1 MEEFIKE
8 LGKAFL
14 KARNENKWSLTQ
26 VKIKIEAIPPKK
38 EFSIS
43 EIGRVERGERKDP
56 NPALLARLCKIYKM
70 DVVSIFRRLGY
81 LYDDNLDNL
90 VLYDKGDYINTFDNI
105 VDAMD
110 FSGFKN
116 EKFSLL
122 DKEIMKNPLN
132 LVRVFIKNEDVPN
145 ELSDTVWVLID
156 RGVEVS
162 DGEIGVFLYQD
173 KYLIRKKV
181 ISTDGGVT
189 LIGKDNKITV
199 IRNIAQYKELG
210 KIIKGL
216 KSF

>member
-1 MEEFIKE
+1 MLYSRDFTSTKFLFDEEII
-8 LGKAFL
+8 
-14 KARNENKWSLTQ
+14 ENS
-26 VKIKIEAIPPKK
+26 
-38 EFSIS
+38 F
-43 EIGRVERGERKDP
+43 
-56 NPALLARLCKIYKM
+56 
-70 DVVSIFRRLGY
+70 
-81 LYDDNLDNL
+81 
-90 VLYDKGDYINTFDNI
+90 
-105 VDAMD
+105 
-110 FSGFKN
+110 
-116 EKFSLL
+116 
-122 DKEIMKNPLN
+122 N

-181 ISTDGGVT
+181 ISTDGGIT

-199 IRNIAQYKELG
+199 IRNTTQYKELG

>member
-14 KARNENKWSLTQ
+14 KARNENKWSLNQ

-90 VLYDKGDYINTFDNI
+90 VLYDKEDYISTFDNI

-122 DKEIMKNPLN
+122 DKEIMENPLN
-132 LVRVFIKNEDVPN
+132 LVRVFIKNEDIPD
-145 ELSDTVWVLID
+145 ELIDTVWVLID

-181 ISTDGGVT
+181 ISTDGGIT

-199 IRNIAQYKELG
+199 IRNTTQYKELG

>member
-1 MEEFIKE
+1 MEGFIKE

-14 KARNENKWSLTQ
+14 KTRNENKWSLTQ
-26 VKIKIEAIPPKK
+26 VKIKIESIPPKK

-70 DVVSIFRRLGY
+70 DVISIFRRLGY
-81 LYDDNLDNL
+81 LYDDNLDNP
-90 VLYDKGDYINTFDNI
+90 VLCDKGDYINTFDNI

-122 DKEIMKNPLN
+122 DKEIMENPLN
-132 LVRVFIKNEDVPN
+132 LVRVFIKNEDIPD
-145 ELSDTVWVLID
+145 ELIDTVWVLID
-156 RGVEVS
+156 RGAEVS

-189 LIGKDNKITV
+189 LIGKDNKITIV
-199 IRNIAQYKELG
+199 RNTAQYKELG

>member
-14 KARNENKWSLTQ
+14 KARNENKWSLNQ

-90 VLYDKGDYINTFDNI
+90 VLYDKEDYISTFDNI

-122 DKEIMKNPLN
+122 DKEIMENPLN

-145 ELSDTVWVLID
+145 ELFDTVWVLID

-173 KYLIRKKV
+173 KYLIKKKV
-181 ISTDGGVT
+181 ISTDGGIT

-199 IRNIAQYKELG
+199 IRNTAQYKELG

>member
-1 MEEFIKE
+1 
-8 LGKAFL
+8 
-14 KARNENKWSLTQ
+14 
-26 VKIKIEAIPPKK
+26 
-38 EFSIS
+38 
-43 EIGRVERGERKDP
+43 
-56 NPALLARLCKIYKM
+56 M

-122 DKEIMKNPLN
+122 DKEIMENPLN
-132 LVRVFIKNEDVPN
+132 LVRVFIKNEDIPD
-145 ELSDTVWVLID
+145 ELIDTVWVLID
-156 RGVEVS
+156 RGAEVS

-189 LIGKDNKITV
+189 LIGKDNKITIV
-199 IRNIAQYKELG
+199 RNTAQYKELG

-216 KSF
+216 KSFQN

>member
-8 LGKAFL
+8 LGKTFL

-38 EFSIS
+38 EFSIN

-90 VLYDKGDYINTFDNI
+90 VLYDKEDYINIFDNI
-105 VDAMD
+105 IDAMD

-116 EKFSLL
+116 ERFSLL
-122 DKEIMKNPLN
+122 DKEIMENPLN
-132 LVRVFIKNEDVPN
+132 LVRVFVKNEDVPT
-145 ELSDTVWVLID
+145 ELSNTVWVLID
-156 RGVEVS
+156 RGAEVS

-199 IRNIAQYKELG
+199 IRNTAQYKELG

>member
-56 NPALLARLCKIYKM
+56 NPALVARLCKIYKK
-70 DVVSIFRRLGY
+70 DAVSIFKRLGY

-122 DKEIMKNPLN
+122 DKEIMENSLN
-132 LVRVFIKNEDVPN
+132 LVRVFIKSEDVPN
-145 ELSDTVWVLID
+145 ELFDTVWVLID
-156 RGVEVS
+156 RGAEVL

-199 IRNIAQYKELG
+199 IRNTAQYKELG

>member
-1 MEEFIKE
+1 MEGFIKE

-14 KARNENKWSLTQ
+14 KTRNENKWSLTQ
-26 VKIKIEAIPPKK
+26 VKIKIESIPPKK

-90 VLYDKGDYINTFDNI
+90 VLYDKEDYISTFDNI

-122 DKEIMKNPLN
+122 DKEIMENPLN

-181 ISTDGGVT
+181 ISTDGGIT

-199 IRNIAQYKELG
+199 IRNTTQYKELG

>member
-189 LIGKDNKITV
+189 LIGKDNEITV
-199 IRNIAQYKELG
+199 VRNVTQYKELG

>member
-14 KARNENKWSLTQ
+14 KARNENKWSLNQ

-90 VLYDKGDYINTFDNI
+90 VLYDKEDYISTFDNI

-122 DKEIMKNPLN
+122 DKEIMGNPLN
-132 LVRVFIKNEDVPN
+132 LVRVFVKNEDVPN

-181 ISTDGGVT
+181 ISTDGGIT

-199 IRNIAQYKELG
+199 IRNTTQYKELG

>member
-8 LGKAFL
+8 LGKTFL

-38 EFSIS
+38 KFSIS

-56 NPALLARLCKIYKM
+56 NPALVARLCKIYKM

-90 VLYDKGDYINTFDNI
+90 ILYDKEDYINTFDNI
-105 VDAMD
+105 VDAMG

-122 DKEIMKNPLN
+122 DKEIMENPLN

-145 ELSDTVWVLID
+145 ELADTVWVLID
-156 RGVEVS
+156 RGAEVS

>member
-14 KARNENKWSLTQ
+14 KARNENKWSLNQ
-26 VKIKIEAIPPKK
+26 IKIKIEAIPPKK

-90 VLYDKGDYINTFDNI
+90 VLYDKEDYISTFDNI
-105 VDAMD
+105 IDAMD

-116 EKFSLL
+116 ERFSLL
-122 DKEIMKNPLN
+122 DKEIMENPLN

-156 RGVEVS
+156 RGAEVL

-199 IRNIAQYKELG
+199 IRNTAQYKELG

>member
-14 KARNENKWSLTQ
+14 KARNENKWSLNQ

-90 VLYDKGDYINTFDNI
+90 VLYDKEDYISTFDNI

-122 DKEIMKNPLN
+122 DKEIMENPLN

-189 LIGKDNKITV
+189 LIGKDKKITV
-199 IRNIAQYKELG
+199 IRNTAQYKELG

>member
-8 LGKAFL
+8 LGKTFL

-26 VKIKIEAIPPKK
+26 VKIKIESIPPKK

-56 NPALLARLCKIYKM
+56 NPALVARLCKIYKM

-122 DKEIMKNPLN
+122 DKEIMENPLN
-132 LVRVFIKNEDVPN
+132 LVRVFIKNEDIPD
-145 ELSDTVWVLID
+145 ELIDTVWVLID
-156 RGVEVS
+156 RGTEVS
-162 DGEIGVFLYQD
+162 DGEIGIFLYQD

-189 LIGKDNKITV
+189 LIGKDKKITV
-199 IRNIAQYKELG
+199 IRNTAQYKELG

>member
-14 KARNENKWSLTQ
+14 KARNENKWSLNQ

-90 VLYDKGDYINTFDNI
+90 VLYDKEDYISTFDNI

-122 DKEIMKNPLN
+122 DKEIMENPLN

-181 ISTDGGVT
+181 ISTDGGIT

-199 IRNIAQYKELG
+199 IRNTAQYKELG

>member
-56 NPALLARLCKIYKM
+56 NPALVARLCKIYKM

-81 LYDDNLDNL
+81 LYDDNLDNFI
-90 VLYDKGDYINTFDNI
+90 LYDKEDYINTFDNI
-105 VDAMD
+105 IDAMD

-116 EKFSLL
+116 ESFSLL
-122 DKEIMKNPLN
+122 DKEIMENPLN

-145 ELSDTVWVLID
+145 ELADTVWVLID
-156 RGVEVS
+156 RGAEVS

-189 LIGKDNKITV
+189 LIGKDKKITV
-199 IRNIAQYKELG
+199 IRNTAQYKELG

>member
-14 KARNENKWSLTQ
+14 KARNENKWSLNQ

-90 VLYDKGDYINTFDNI
+90 VLYDKEDYISTFDNI

-122 DKEIMKNPLN
+122 DKEIMENPLN

-181 ISTDGGVT
+181 ISTDGGIT

-199 IRNIAQYKELG
+199 IRNTTQYKELG

>member
-14 KARNENKWSLTQ
+14 KARNENKWSLNQ

-81 LYDDNLDNL
+81 LYDDNLENL
-90 VLYDKGDYINTFDNI
+90 VLYDKEDYISTFDNI

-122 DKEIMKNPLN
+122 DKEIMENPLN

-145 ELSDTVWVLID
+145 ELFDTVWVLID
-156 RGVEVS
+156 RGAEVL

-199 IRNIAQYKELG
+199 IRNTAQYKELG

>member
-56 NPALLARLCKIYKM
+56 NPALVARLCKIYKK
-70 DVVSIFRRLGY
+70 DAVSIFRRLGY

-122 DKEIMKNPLN
+122 DKEIMENPLN
-132 LVRVFIKNEDVPN
+132 LVRVFIKNGDVPN

-156 RGVEVS
+156 RGAEVS

>member
-8 LGKAFL
+8 LGKTFL

-26 VKIKIEAIPPKK
+26 VKIKIESIPPKK

-56 NPALLARLCKIYKM
+56 NPALVARLCKIYKM

-116 EKFSLL
+116 EKFSLF
-122 DKEIMKNPLN
+122 DKEIMENPLN
-132 LVRVFIKNEDVPN
+132 LVRVFIKNEDIPD
-145 ELSDTVWVLID
+145 ELIDTVWVLID
-156 RGVEVS
+156 RGTEVS
-162 DGEIGVFLYQD
+162 DGEIGIFLYQD

-189 LIGKDNKITV
+189 LIGKDKKITV
-199 IRNIAQYKELG
+199 IRNTAQYKELG

>member
-8 LGKAFL
+8 LGKTFL

-26 VKIKIEAIPPKK
+26 VKIKIESIPPKK

-122 DKEIMKNPLN
+122 DKEIMENPLN
-132 LVRVFIKNEDVPN
+132 LVRVFIKNEDIPD
-145 ELSDTVWVLID
+145 ELIDTVWVLID
-156 RGVEVS
+156 RGTEVS
-162 DGEIGVFLYQD
+162 DGEIGIFLYQD

-189 LIGKDNKITV
+189 LIGKDKKITV
-199 IRNIAQYKELG
+199 IRNTAQYKELG

>member
-8 LGKAFL
+8 LGKTFL

-26 VKIKIEAIPPKK
+26 VKIKIESIPPKK

-90 VLYDKGDYINTFDNI
+90 VLYDKEDYISTFDNI

-122 DKEIMKNPLN
+122 DKEIMGNPLN
-132 LVRVFIKNEDVPN
+132 LVRVFVKNEDVPN

-199 IRNIAQYKELG
+199 IRNTAQYKELG

>member
-14 KARNENKWSLTQ
+14 KTRNENKWSLTQ
-26 VKIKIEAIPPKK
+26 VKIKIESIPPKK

-90 VLYDKGDYINTFDNI
+90 VLYDKEDYISTFDNI

-122 DKEIMKNPLN
+122 DKEIMENPLN
-132 LVRVFIKNEDVPN
+132 LVRVFIKNEDIPD
-145 ELSDTVWVLID
+145 ELIDTVWVLID

-181 ISTDGGVT
+181 ISTDGGIT

-199 IRNIAQYKELG
+199 IRNTTQYKELG

>member
-56 NPALLARLCKIYKM
+56 NPALVARLCKIYKM

-81 LYDDNLDNL
+81 LYDDNLDNFI
-90 VLYDKGDYINTFDNI
+90 LYDKEDYINTFDNI
-105 VDAMD
+105 IDAMD

-116 EKFSLL
+116 ESFSLL
-122 DKEIMKNPLN
+122 DKEIMENPLN
-132 LVRVFIKNEDVPN
+132 LVRVFIKNEDIPD
-145 ELSDTVWVLID
+145 ELIDTVWVLID
-156 RGVEVS
+156 RGAEVS

-189 LIGKDNKITV
+189 LIGKDKKITV
-199 IRNIAQYKELG
+199 IRNTAQYKELG

>member
-1 MEEFIKE
+1 MLSIK
-8 LGKAFL
+8 K
-14 KARNENKWSLTQ
+14 
-26 VKIKIEAIPPKK
+26 PK
-38 EFSIS
+38 
-43 EIGRVERGERKDP
+43 
-56 NPALLARLCKIYKM
+56 
-70 DVVSIFRRLGY
+70 
-81 LYDDNLDNL
+81 
-90 VLYDKGDYINTFDNI
+90 
-105 VDAMD
+105 
-110 FSGFKN
+110 
-116 EKFSLL
+116 EKLNSLL
-122 DKEIMKNPLN
+122 DKEIMENPLN

-199 IRNIAQYKELG
+199 IRNTTQYKELG

>member
-14 KARNENKWSLTQ
+14 KARNENKWSLNQ

-90 VLYDKGDYINTFDNI
+90 VLYDKEDYISIFDNI

-122 DKEIMKNPLN
+122 DKEIMENPLN

-145 ELSDTVWVLID
+145 ELFDTVWVLID

-173 KYLIRKKV
+173 KYLIKKKV
-181 ISTDGGVT
+181 ISTDGGIT

-199 IRNIAQYKELG
+199 IRNTAQYKELG

>member
-8 LGKAFL
+8 LGKTFL

-90 VLYDKGDYINTFDNI
+90 VLYDKEDYINTFDNI

-122 DKEIMKNPLN
+122 DKEIMENPLN
-132 LVRVFIKNEDVPN
+132 LVRVFIKNEDVPT

-156 RGVEVS
+156 RGAEVS

-181 ISTDGGVT
+181 ISTDGGIT

-199 IRNIAQYKELG
+199 IRNTTQYKELG

>member
-14 KARNENKWSLTQ
+14 KARNENKWSLNQ

-90 VLYDKGDYINTFDNI
+90 VLYDKEDYISTFDNI

-122 DKEIMKNPLN
+122 DKEIMENPLN

-181 ISTDGGVT
+181 ISTDGGIT

-199 IRNIAQYKELG
+199 IRNATQYKELG

>member
-8 LGKAFL
+8 LGKTFL

-26 VKIKIEAIPPKK
+26 VKIKIESIPPKK

-56 NPALLARLCKIYKM
+56 NPALVARLCKIYKM

-90 VLYDKGDYINTFDNI
+90 ILYDKEDYINTFDNI
-105 VDAMD
+105 VDAMG

-122 DKEIMKNPLN
+122 DKEIMENPLN

-145 ELSDTVWVLID
+145 ELFDIVWVLID
-156 RGVEVS
+156 RGAEVS

-210 KIIKGL
+210 KIIMGL

>member
-8 LGKAFL
+8 LGKTFL

-26 VKIKIEAIPPKK
+26 VKIKIESIPPKK

-56 NPALLARLCKIYKM
+56 NPALVARLCKIYKM

-90 VLYDKGDYINTFDNI
+90 ILYDKEDYINTFDNI
-105 VDAMD
+105 VDAMG

-122 DKEIMKNPLN
+122 DKEIMENPLN

-145 ELSDTVWVLID
+145 ELFDIVWVLID
-156 RGVEVS
+156 RGAEVS

-199 IRNIAQYKELG
+199 IRNTAQYKELG

>member
-1 MEEFIKE
+1 
-8 LGKAFL
+8 
-14 KARNENKWSLTQ
+14 
-26 VKIKIEAIPPKK
+26 
-38 EFSIS
+38 
-43 EIGRVERGERKDP
+43 
-56 NPALLARLCKIYKM
+56 M

-90 VLYDKGDYINTFDNI
+90 ILYDKEDYISTFDNI

-122 DKEIMKNPLN
+122 DKEIMENPLN

-199 IRNIAQYKELG
+199 IRNTAQYKELG

>member
-8 LGKAFL
+8 LGKTFL

-90 VLYDKGDYINTFDNI
+90 VLYDKEDYINTFDNI

-122 DKEIMKNPLN
+122 DKEIMENPLN
-132 LVRVFIKNEDVPN
+132 LVRVFIKNEDVPT

-156 RGVEVS
+156 RGAEVS

-181 ISTDGGVT
+181 ISTDGGIT

-199 IRNIAQYKELG
+199 IRNTAQYKELG

>member
-8 LGKAFL
+8 LGKTFL

-26 VKIKIEAIPPKK
+26 VKIKIESIPPKK

-56 NPALLARLCKIYKM
+56 NPALVARLCKIYKM

-122 DKEIMKNPLN
+122 DKEIMENPLN
-132 LVRVFIKNEDVPN
+132 LVRVFIKNEDIPD
-145 ELSDTVWVLID
+145 ELIDTVWVLID
-156 RGVEVS
+156 RGAEVS

-189 LIGKDNKITV
+189 LIGKDNKITIV
-199 IRNIAQYKELG
+199 RNTAQYKELG